1 MKRFTML
8 VGVTV
13 VMLTT
18 LRPDAVQGTVVYD
31 NGISGF
37 IENYYGE
44 FVPGLSQVGDEVVL
58 SGSAF
63 SPLSVNA
70 RSFHLSEF
78 RFAYS
83 GMGLNPALATVTVFL
98 YGNDGPLVS
107 GVPSPGAPLWTSA
120 PFPIGNTTHNANT
133 TGYVDIVYDQSDFGS
148 LLVPKH
154 LTWAV
159 QFAGFTPS
167 ATCYAG
173 LLTEGPPETGLN
185 YDTYWGK
192 DILTGVWTLLQQ
204 GNSGPPDTRTPMS
217 FGASFSADY
226 TVPDSTVFWDLPLS
240 AMLVLI
246 IGGAIKRRR
255 QSSVALVGVV

>member
-37 IENYYGE
+37 TENYYGE

-58 SGSAF
+58 SG
-63 SPLSVNA
+63 NA

-83 GMGLNPALATVTVFL
+83 GKGLTGGETVTVTL
-98 YGNDGPLVS
+98 YANDGSVGLS

-120 PFPIGNTTHNANT
+120 PFPIGNTTHNAIT
-133 TGYVDIVYDQSDFGS
+133 TGYVDIVYPQSDFGS

-192 DILTGVWTLLQQ
+192 NIITGVWTLLQQ
-204 GNSGPPDTRTPMS
+204 GNSGPPDTRTPIS
-217 FGASFSADY
+217 FAASFTSDY
-226 TVPDSTVFWDLPLS
+226 QVPDSTAFWDLPLS